1 MVRGGEQCGVQEGVV
16 AEEIETG
23 KSVAEDL
30 RIEEG
35 DGGGANQGEERVDER
50 SNNVVGV
57 VSEGSNSVESV
68 IQEEETGVDD
78 GLGIALEDRE

>member
-35 DGGGANQGEERVDER
+35 DGGGANQGEERVGKR
-50 SNNVVGV
+50 SNDVVGV

-68 IQEEETGVDD
+68 IQEEETGVDSW
-78 GLGIALEDRE
+78 LGIALED

>member
-1 MVRGGEQCGVQEGVV
+1 MQEGAV

-35 DGGGANQGEERVDER
+35 DGGGANQGEERVDEG
-50 SNNVVGV
+50 SSDVVGI

-68 IQEEETGVDD
+68 IQEEETGVDSW
-78 GLGIALEDRE
+78 LGIALEDRE

>member
-1 MVRGGEQCGVQEGVV
+1 MVRGGEQCGVQEGAV

-57 VSEGSNSVESV
+57 VSEGSNSVEAV
-68 IQEEETGVDD
+68 IQEEETGVDSW
-78 GLGIALEDRE
+78 LGIALED

>member
-1 MVRGGEQCGVQEGVV
+1 MVRGGEQRGVQEGAV

-50 SNNVVGV
+50 SNDVVGV
-57 VSEGSNSVESV
+57 VSEGSNSVEAV
-68 IQEEETGVDD
+68 IQEEETGVDSW
-78 GLGIALEDRE
+78 LGIALED